1 MAFRRS
7 FNPALINSANVKALR
22 DQSSAAIDDGTS
34 KSNEVARKD
43 LAYWIP
49 VAGPFLRKGVKR
61 VQTIEKLIKLPK
73 AHIGHVLATILP
85 IYRQKRDVNGK
96 RYKKRQLKT
105 KSRGMAASY

>member
-49 VAGPFLRKGVKR
+49 VAGPFLREGVKR
-61 VQTIEKLIKLPK
+61 VQTIEELLKLPK
-73 AHIGHVLATILP
+73 AHIGHIFCRN
-85 IYRQKRDVNGK
+85 IYFF
-96 RYKKRQLKT
+96 
-105 KSRGMAASY
+105 

>member
-22 DQSSAAIDDGTS
+22 DQSSARIDDGTS

-49 VAGPFLRKGVKR
+49 
-61 VQTIEKLIKLPK
+61 
-73 AHIGHVLATILP
+73 
-85 IYRQKRDVNGK
+85 
-96 RYKKRQLKT
+96 KK
-105 KSRGMAASY
+105 S

>member
-22 DQSSAAIDDGTS
+22 DQSSARIDDGTS

-49 VAGPFLRKGVKR
+49 KKSSVLFRVGFFRYSSEKDIYCLRTR
-61 VQTIEKLIKLPK
+61 F
-73 AHIGHVLATILP
+73 
-85 IYRQKRDVNGK
+85 YF
-96 RYKKRQLKT
+96 
-105 KSRGMAASY
+105 AS

>member
-7 FNPALINSANVKALR
+7 FNPALINSAYVKALR
-22 DQSSAAIDDGTS
+22 DQSSVTIDDGTS
-34 KSNEVARKD
+34 KANEVARKD

-49 VAGPFLRKGVKR
+49 VAGPFLREGVKR
-61 VQTIEKLIKLPK
+61 VQTIEELLKLPK

-96 RYKKRQLKT
+96 RYTNASLKL
-105 KSRGMAASY
+105 KVEA